1 MATLP
6 SPSQTIGPFFRFGFG
21 WMDAFGATHLVEEGS
36 DGAIVIE
43 GTVLDGAGEPVPD
56 AVVEIWQADGSGAFP
71 PATAPA
77 WTGFGRAQTD
87 DAGGYRFV
95 TVAPGPVESGGAP
108 HIDVSVFARGL
119 LQRVVTRMYLP
130 QTEVDDPTDSV
141 LRAVPPERRATL
153 LAEPVATGFRFD
165 IRLQGER
172 ETVFFA
178 W

>member
-1 MATLP
+1 MVALP

-21 WMDAFGATHLVEEGS
+21 WMDATHLVEEET
-36 DGAIVIE
+36 DGAVVIE
-43 GTVLDGAGEPVPD
+43 GSVFDGAGEPVPD
-56 AVVEIWQADGSGAFP
+56 AVVEIWQADASGSFP
-71 PATAPA
+71 PATAPG

-95 TVAPGPVESGGAP
+95 TVAPGPVEHGGAP

-119 LQRVVTRMYLP
+119 LQRVVTRLYFP
-130 QTEVDDPTDSV
+130 GTETAEPTDPV
-141 LRAVPPERRATL
+141 LRAIPLERRATL
-153 LAEPVATGFRFD
+153 VAESDGTGLRFD

>member
-1 MATLP
+1 MTALP

-21 WMDAFGATHLVEEGS
+21 WMDATHLVDETA
-36 DGAIVIE
+36 DGALALE
-43 GTVLDGAGEPVPD
+43 GVVLDGAGAPVPD
-56 AVVEIWQADGSGAFP
+56 AVVEIWQADESGAFP
-71 PATAPA
+71 PATASR

-87 DAGGYRFV
+87 DAGRYRFV
-95 TVAPGPVESGGAP
+95 TVAPGPVDDACAA

-119 LQRVVTRMYLP
+119 LQRVVTRVYLP
-130 QTEVDDPTDSV
+130 GTEISEPTDPA
-141 LRAVPPERRATL
+141 LRAVPADRRATL
-153 LAEPVATGFRFD
+153 VAEPVEGGLRFD